1 MNKSIT
7 LLSFCLLI
15 TCSTASAQQPKLP
28 KVVNRYGQTVD
39 MPAMDSP
46 EANDIVPRRCITTR
60 NTASRAGSTR
70 AISTTSQYVPHKG
83 KVTIPVILVNFSDC
97 KFTVKEPVKAFEQ
110 FFNGTEQV
118 NLGNDNHLNHG
129 SVAQYFSEVSDSAFT
144 PTFKIFGPVTLSHVE
159 KYYGGTATDG
169 SDEKSEQLATD
180 AIAALQASAEPI
192 SNTALYSSDGSTI
205 DCLYLVYAG
214 MGQNFGGANSTVW
227 AKTYSYY
234 KPLKDKRVRWVSI
247 ASELSPFSTTFNNET
262 VQKIN
267 GIGVTVHELSHVLGL
282 PDFYPTD
289 TTAYVDNQEMEYWD
303 LMDGGEYQGNGYYPS
318 PYTAFERDEMGW
330 PVSIG
335 QLTETQDVTMS
346 DATAEGGKA
355 YQIVNPNNSNEY
367 FMLELIHKTGWNTK
381 AYGEGLLAYHVNRP
395 SDTTNSW
402 TRYNNLAGFPGM
414 AVIPADSAC
423 LSQNLIKDKDDS
435 NRYFAS
441 LRGDLFPGTS
451 ETTELSDKAPR
462 PNFCWYNTNFS
473 WTNAT
478 NNKKSA
484 TNRALTNIAY
494 DQSSGVLTFHYI
506 HDVAAGI
513 RQLRANEEDNK
524 AIYTIDGRYAG
535 TSLQA
540 LPHGIYIVGGRKV
553 IK

>member
-7 LLSFCLLI
+7 LLSLCLLI
-15 TCSTASAQQPKLP
+15 TCSTASAQQSKLP

-39 MPAMDSP
+39 MPVFGSP
-46 EANDIVPRRCITTR
+46 EANDIVPRRCVTTR
-60 NTASRAGSTR
+60 NTDGQTGSTR
-70 AISTTSQYVPHKG
+70 AISTKSSYVPHTG

-97 KFTVKEPVKAFEQ
+97 KFTVNEPLKAFEQ

-118 NLGNDNHLNHG
+118 NLGNGNNTNHG

-144 PTFKIFGPVTLSHVE
+144 PTFKVLGPVTLSHNVQ
-159 KYYGGTATDG
+159 YYGGKNPNDAD
-169 SDEKSEQLATD
+169 DEKDTQLATD
-180 AIAALQASAEPI
+180 AIAALQASTDAI
-192 SNTALYSSDGSTI
+192 TNTALYSSDGSTI
-205 DCLYLVYAG
+205 DCVYLVYAG
-214 MGQNFGGANSTVW
+214 LGQNYGGADSTVW
-227 AKTYSYY
+227 AKTYSYNQ
-234 KPLKDKRVRWVSI
+234 KLKDKNVRWVSI
-247 ASELSPFSTTFNNET
+247 ASELSPLSTTFNDET
-262 VQKIN
+262 VQMIT
-267 GIGVTVHELSHVLGL
+267 GIGVTVHELSHALGL
-282 PDFYPTD
+282 PDFYPTT
-289 TTAYVDNQEMEYWD
+289 TTAWVDNQEMEYWD
-303 LMDGGEYQGNGYYPS
+303 LMDGGEYQGKGYCPS
-318 PYTAFERDEMGW
+318 PYTAFERNEMGW

-335 QLTETQDVTMS
+335 QLTETQGITMS

-395 SDTTNSW
+395 SETTNIW
-402 TRYNNLAGFPGM
+402 TRYNNLSGFPGM

-423 LSQNLIKDKDDS
+423 LSSYLEKNKDH
-435 NRYFAS
+435 YFAS

-473 WTNAT
+473 WTNAAS
-478 NNKKSA
+478 NKKSA

-494 DQSSGVLTFHYI
+494 DQSAGVLTFHYI

-513 RQLRANEEDNK
+513 RQLRANEEGNK